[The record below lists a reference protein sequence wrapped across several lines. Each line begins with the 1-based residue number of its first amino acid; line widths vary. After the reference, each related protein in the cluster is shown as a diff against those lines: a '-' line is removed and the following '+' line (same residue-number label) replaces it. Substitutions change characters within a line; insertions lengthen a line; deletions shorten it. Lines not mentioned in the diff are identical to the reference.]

1 MLYCLQRKKHRKQR
15 NSQTQLSLV
24 KKINT
29 MFKKIFIALI
39 ILTGLSNKSMAGSLL
54 DTTINVKV
62 KGVTCNN
69 DLTTLSTNVKALKGV
84 TECKP
89 GKAGAV
95 SSFSIT
101 YDPSLVS
108 TKEIYAAFENTGGCS
123 NPDSRPYKI
132 KN

>member
-1 MLYCLQRKKHRKQR
+1 
-15 NSQTQLSLV
+15 
-24 KKINT
+24 
-29 MFKKIFIALI
+29 MFKKIIIAI
-39 ILTGLSNKSMAGSLL
+39 IVLTAVNNKSMAAILG
-54 DTTINVKV
+54 DTTINLKV

-69 DLTTLSTNVKALKGV
+69 DLNTLSTNVKALRGV

-101 YDPSLVS
+101 YNPALVS